1 MEKQECQ
8 LHFKNCRKIYCHVEC
23 SWKAFNQTCL
33 NYYNFHH
40 DDSGGTFTNH
50 VSWNKHN
57 NNITKMRKIT
67 IIGWLY
73 ILNDSTI
80 HYIKYNNYAITVHLE
95 NYYIVSDTVNICNRI
110 KVYKLF
116 SMLPFTTSCQC
127 TPCVNCQL
135 WNNSLFCIRTYF
147 NHC

>member
-8 LHFKNCRKIYCHVEC
+8 NCTSKTTEWFIVMLKALERRLTKHV
-23 SWKAFNQTCL
+23 L
-33 NYYNFHH
+33 
-40 DDSGGTFTNH
+40 
-50 VSWNKHN
+50 
-57 NNITKMRKIT
+57 ITTISISMTLEVLLQIMFLGMSIT
-67 IIGWLY
+67 ITLPKRGKWQLLTGYVFWMILLY
-73 ILNDSTI
+73 FCPNS
-80 HYIKYNNYAITVHLE
+80 AITVYLE
-95 NYYIVSDTVNICNRI
+95 NYYIVSDTVNICNKI

>member
-1 MEKQECQ
+1 MSK
-8 LHFKNCRKIYCHVEC
+8 LHFKNYRVIYCHVEG

-33 NYYNFHH
+33 NYYNFHL

-50 VSWNKHN
+50 VSWNEHN
-57 NNITKMRKIT
+57 NNITKTRKMTIIDWLCILNHIT
-67 IIGWLY
+67 ILH
-73 ILNDSTI
+73 T
-80 HYIKYNNYAITVHLE
+80 KYNSAITVYLK
-95 NYYIVSDTVNICNRI
+95 NYYIVSDTVNICNKI